1 MLRPELLDIA
11 RALLERGGQ
20 AISLDDVAEAL
31 GALRVTPEEIDA
43 LFSWLEARGRE
54 VGTPVGRGAASLL
67 GEVLAVARVLRQEL
81 GRAPDPREIAERAAL
96 PLDGVRRALWFAQ
109 ILQR

>member
-1 MLRPELLDIA
+1 VLRPELLDIA
-11 RALLERGGQ
+11 RALLERGGE

-31 GALRVTPEEIDA
+31 GTLRVTPDEIEA

-81 GRAPDPREIAERAAL
+81 GRAPDPREIAERSAL
-96 PLDGVRRALWFAQ
+96 PLDAVRRALWFAQ